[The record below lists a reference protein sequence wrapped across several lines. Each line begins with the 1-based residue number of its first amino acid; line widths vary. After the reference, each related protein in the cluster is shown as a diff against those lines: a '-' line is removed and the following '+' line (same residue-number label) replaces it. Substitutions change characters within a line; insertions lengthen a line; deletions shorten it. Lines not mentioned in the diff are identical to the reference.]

1 MIIGLAHFHNTS
13 AQDMVMV
20 SRLPHLLLLFLLA
33 CLLAFL
39 AGCAS
44 NDKGA
49 KMEGQLA
56 DLQKENSQL
65 AAEIREVKD
74 ITAKLQMELVE
85 KQSEIS
91 RLKSVQAGQEQ
102 EIVHKTLP
110 IPVSSGRAE
119 AVTYLAEVK
128 TEIDAAREIEKSG
141 NEQVFRQADALF
153 DQSKAELVKNKY
165 DTACLLASQAMEL
178 IRSLQISVAL
188 QKESKSSL
196 YTEFVVPLQLKLVKR
211 STFRTQPSMSGT
223 VITTLDSGKTV
234 TAIGYKGKWVK
245 VKIGE
250 GQVGWTY
257 FNQLSIP

>member
-1 MIIGLAHFHNTS
+1 MA
-13 AQDMVMV
+13 
-20 SRLPHLLLLFLLA
+20 SRLPHLLHLFLLA

-44 NDKGA
+44 TDKGA
-49 KMEGQLA
+49 KMEGQIA

-65 AAEIREVKD
+65 AAEIIEVKN
-74 ITAKLQMELVE
+74 ITAKLQLELVG

-91 RLKSVQAGQEQ
+91 KLKYVQAGQEQ

-110 IPVSSGRAE
+110 IPVSSVRAE

-141 NEQVFRQADALF
+141 NQQIFRQADDLF
-153 DQSKAELVKNKY
+153 DQSKAELIKNNN

-188 QKESKSSL
+188 HKASKSSL
-196 YTEFVVPLQLKLVKR
+196 YTEFIVPLQLKLVKR

-223 VITTLDSGKTV
+223 VIDTLKPGTTV
-234 TAIGYKGKWVK
+234 TASGYKGKWVK
-245 VKIGE
+245 VRIGE
-250 GQVGWTY
+250 GQAGWIY
-257 FNQLSIP
+257 LNQLSIP

>member
-1 MIIGLAHFHNTS
+1 
-13 AQDMVMV
+13 MV

-44 NDKGA
+44 KDKEA

-56 DLQKENSQL
+56 DLQMENSQL
-65 AAEIREVKD
+65 AAEIREVKN

-110 IPVSSGRAE
+110 VPVSCERAE

-141 NEQVFRQADALF
+141 NLQVFRQADALL
-153 DQSKAELVKNKY
+153 DQSKADLIKKDY

-223 VITTLDSGKTV
+223 VIDTLKPGTTV
-234 TAIGYKGKWVK
+234 TASGYKGNWVK
-245 VKIGE
+245 VRIGE
-250 GQVGWTY
+250 GQTGWIY
-257 FNQLSIP
+257 FNLLGIP